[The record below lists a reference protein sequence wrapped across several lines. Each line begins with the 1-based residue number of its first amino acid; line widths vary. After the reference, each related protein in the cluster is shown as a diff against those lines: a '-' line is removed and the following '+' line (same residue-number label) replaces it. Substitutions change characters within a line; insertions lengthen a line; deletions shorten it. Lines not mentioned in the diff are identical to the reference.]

1 MFQNENG
8 NIIANNHTRERLQ
21 RLFPEVGITDDRRL
35 HCHSFRNYF
44 IERCLDHQI
53 AVHRIMQWTGH
64 DCVSLVL
71 HYAGARTNDKVGF
84 EDFKRMR

>member
-1 MFQNENG
+1 MG
-8 NIIANNHTRERLQ
+8 
-21 RLFPEVGITDDRRL
+21 GW
-35 HCHSFRNYF
+35 HSFRNYF
-44 IERCLDHQI
+44 IERCLDRHI

-84 EDFKRMR
+84 EDFKRMM